1 MVSQISTPS
10 AASAISKL
18 SVAEHIAN
26 IKPPPM
32 TKSLIFLAT
41 APFYRDFV
49 KPSLVA
55 NASASFFLFNVPRRI
70 FYKLHKIYRIA
81 LKIFMMQVQPII
93 KQLIT

>member
-55 NASASFFLFNVPRRI
+55 NASASFFFCSPRRI

>member
-1 MVSQISTPS
+1 VS
-10 AASAISKL
+10 ASKL

-32 TKSLIFLAT
+32 TKSLIFGYSTFL
-41 APFYRDFV
+41 YRDFS
-49 KPSLVA
+49 KTKFMLMPQHL
-55 NASASFFLFNVPRRI
+55 FLFNVPAH

-93 KQLIT
+93 KQQLIT